1 MQLSAVKHSDRA
13 QHSDRTS
20 RGGDAARGAAERDR
34 TIAAPDAGAP
44 NSAVPNPDTPDSGTP
59 STPDSAAHT
68 RPRGRRDADGMAVAA
83 FVLGLVGLLVMNI
96 LLGPIAVVLA
106 SLALWRGTARRGR
119 ALLGLALGV
128 ADLVVLGV
136 LVAMNGTVVWGFG
149 G

>member
-1 MQLSAVKHSDRA
+1 MQLSAVKHSDRVN
-13 QHSDRTS
+13 HSDRTQHT
-20 RGGDAARGAAERDR
+20 DR
-34 TIAAPDAGAP
+34 SAPHAGTPHSDLPKSDLP
-44 NSAVPNPDTPDSGTP
+44 NADTPDSGAP
-59 STPDSAAHT
+59 SNPNSAART
-68 RPRGRRDADGMAVAA
+68 RPTGRRDADGMAVAA

-96 LLGPIAVVLA
+96 LLGPTAIVLA

-136 LVAMNGTVVWGFG
+136 LVAMNGTVVWSFG